1 MRRTTTDPTSSIMS
15 SDNSAARNEAV
26 EEGLHSTMET
36 TNDDAPPSTTS
47 WWNQKRNKIFVS
59 VTVMTV
65 SIALSVGVF
74 VSSRGNKT
82 AKQANPSKA
91 SGGHETATIAEL
103 SSTSTP
109 RGKPTASSEDRV
121 CKIMA
126 TKVAGMNGLDEHNL
140 WPPNLMHPLQRL
152 QLMVKIS
159 LLSQGVQLSTA
170 SLNTTIHSAITKMPP
185 PSSILGR
192 FSNRKR
198 QNPSKQED
206 EGARRQF

>member
-36 TNDDAPPSTTS
+36 TDDDAPPLTTS

-74 VSSRGNKT
+74 VSSRGNKS

-126 TKVAGMNGLDEHNL
+126 TTVAGMDGLDEHNI
-140 WPPNLMHPLQRL
+140 WPPQPDASSAKIAIDGKNLVVVSRGATQY
-152 QLMVKIS
+152 
-159 LLSQGVQLSTA
+159 GFEY
-170 SLNTTIHSAITKMPP
+170 N
-185 PSSILGR
+185 
-192 FSNRKR
+192 
-198 QNPSKQED
+198 NPH
-206 EGARRQF
+206 RHH